1 MRIIIPIAGSV
12 SFKDSD
18 FIYPKPLIDVGDKPL
33 IEYVINNFTNIEDD
47 VKFCFILK
55 QSLCTDYNLDYVI
68 AQLTTDPLIIRLK
81 NQTKGAT
88 CSVMMAVDKIDP
100 EEEVIIANSDQYFLE
115 NLKNAVSFFRSQTA
129 DAGIITFK
137 SVHPRWSFAII
148 DEEETVVETAEKRPI
163 SRDAIAGF
171 YYFRTF
177 STFIEGASK
186 SILNEDY
193 YNDQI
198 YVSSTINQLILQNKR
213 IKAYRINNDNFFSFY
228 TPQKIKE
235 FERQITDN
243 RFNL

>member
-18 FIYPKPLIDVGDKPL
+18 FIYPKPLIDVGDKPI
-33 IEYVINNFTNIEDD
+33 IEYVINNFSNIEGAL
-47 VKFCFILK
+47 KFCFILK
-55 QSLCTDYNLDYVI
+55 QSLCTEYNLDYVI
-68 AQLTTDPLIIRLK
+68 TQLTSDPLIIRLK

-88 CSVMMAVDKIDP
+88 CSVMMCIDKIEQD
-100 EEEVIIANSDQYFLE
+100 EEIIIANSDQYFLE
-115 NLKNAVSFFRSQTA
+115 NVNNAVEFFRRNDV

-137 SVHPRWSFAII
+137 SVHPRWSFAVL
-148 DEEETVVETAEKRPI
+148 DENENVLETAEKRPI

-177 STFIEGASK
+177 KTFTDAAYN

-198 YVSSTINQLILQNKR
+198 YISSSINQLILQNKK
-213 IKAYRINNDNFFSFY
+213 IMAYKINNENFFSFY

-235 FERQITDN
+235 FERQITEN
-243 RFNL
+243 KFNQ

>member
-1 MRIIIPIAGSV
+1 MRVIIPIAGSV

-33 IEYVINNFTNIEDD
+33 IEYVIDNYSNIEGGT
-47 VKFCFILK
+47 KFCFILK
-55 QSLCTDYNLDYVI
+55 QSLCAEYNLDYVI
-68 AQLTTDPLIIRLK
+68 TQLTADPLIIRLK

-88 CSVMMAVDKIDP
+88 CSVLMCIDKIGPD
-100 EEEVIIANSDQYFLE
+100 EEVVIANSDQYFLE
-115 NLKNAVSFFRSQTA
+115 NVNNAIAFFRKHSV

-137 SVHPRWSFAII
+137 SVHPRWSFAVI
-148 DEEETVVETAEKRPI
+148 DENENVLETAEKRPI

-177 STFIEGASK
+177 KTFVDGAYN

-198 YVSSTINQLILQNKR
+198 YISSAINQLILQNKK
-213 IKAYRINNDNFFSFY
+213 IMAYKINNDNFFSFY

-235 FERQITDN
+235 FERQITGN
-243 RFNL
+243 KFSL

>member
-18 FIYPKPLIDVGDKPL
+18 FIYPKPLIDVGDKPI
-33 IEYVINNFTNIEDD
+33 IEYVINNFSNIEGA

-55 QSLCTDYNLDYVI
+55 QSLCSEYNLDYVI
-68 AQLTTDPLIIRLK
+68 TQLTSDPLIIRLK

-88 CSVMMAVDKIDP
+88 CSVMMCIDKIEPD
-100 EEEVIIANSDQYFLE
+100 EEVIIANSDQYFLE
-115 NLKNAVSFFRSQTA
+115 NVNNAVVFFRRNNV

-137 SVHPRWSFAII
+137 SVHPRWSFAIL
-148 DEEETVVETAEKRPI
+148 DENENVVETAEKRPI

-177 STFIEGASK
+177 KTFIDAAYN

-198 YVSSTINQLILQNKR
+198 YISSSINQLILQNKK
-213 IKAYRINNDNFFSFY
+213 IMAYKINNENFFSFY

-235 FERQITDN
+235 FERQITEN
-243 RFNL
+243 KFNQ

>member
-18 FIYPKPLIDVGDKPL
+18 FIYPKPLIDVGDKPI
-33 IEYVINNFTNIEDD
+33 IEYVINNFSNIEGAL
-47 VKFCFILK
+47 KFCFILK
-55 QSLCTDYNLDYVI
+55 QSLCTEYNLDYVI
-68 AQLTTDPLIIRLK
+68 TQLTSDPLIIRLK

-88 CSVMMAVDKIDP
+88 CSVMMCIDKIEQD
-100 EEEVIIANSDQYFLE
+100 EEIIIANSDQYFLE
-115 NLKNAVSFFRSQTA
+115 NVNNAVEFFRRNDV

-137 SVHPRWSFAII
+137 SVHPRWSFAVL
-148 DEEETVVETAEKRPI
+148 DENEKVLETAEKRPI

-177 STFIEGASK
+177 KTFTDAAYN

-198 YVSSTINQLILQNKR
+198 YISSSINQLILQNKK
-213 IKAYRINNDNFFSFY
+213 IMAYKINNENFFSFY

-235 FERQITDN
+235 FERQITEN
-243 RFNL
+243 KFNQ

>member
-1 MRIIIPIAGSV
+1 MRVIIPIAGSV

-33 IEYVINNFTNIEDD
+33 IEYVIDNYSNIEGGT
-47 VKFCFILK
+47 KFCFILK
-55 QSLCTDYNLDYVI
+55 QSLCAEYNLDYVI
-68 AQLTTDPLIIRLK
+68 TQLTVDPLIIRLK

-88 CSVMMAVDKIDP
+88 CSVLMCIDKIGPD
-100 EEEVIIANSDQYFLE
+100 EEVVIANSDQYFLE
-115 NLKNAVSFFRSQTA
+115 NVNNAIAFFRQNSV

-137 SVHPRWSFAII
+137 SVHPRWSFAVI
-148 DEEETVVETAEKRPI
+148 DENENVLETAEKRPI

-177 STFIEGASK
+177 KTFVDGAYN

-198 YVSSTINQLILQNKR
+198 YISSAINQLILQNKK
-213 IKAYRINNDNFFSFY
+213 IMAYKINNDNFFSFY

-235 FERQITDN
+235 FERQITGN
-243 RFNL
+243 KFSL

>member
-1 MRIIIPIAGSV
+1 MRVIIPIAGSV

-33 IEYVINNFTNIEDD
+33 IEYVIDNYSNIEGGT
-47 VKFCFILK
+47 KFCFILK
-55 QSLCTDYNLDYVI
+55 QSLCAEYNLDYVI
-68 AQLTTDPLIIRLK
+68 TQLTADPLIIRLK

-88 CSVMMAVDKIDP
+88 CSVLMCIDKIGP
-100 EEEVIIANSDQYFLE
+100 EEEVVIANSDQYFLE
-115 NLKNAVSFFRSQTA
+115 NVNNAIAFFRQNSV

-137 SVHPRWSFAII
+137 SVHPRWSFAVI
-148 DEEETVVETAEKRPI
+148 DENENVLETAEKRPI

-177 STFIEGASK
+177 KTFVDGAYN

-198 YVSSTINQLILQNKR
+198 YISSAINQLILQNKK
-213 IKAYRINNDNFFSFY
+213 IMAYKINNDNFFSFY

-235 FERQITDN
+235 FERQITGN
-243 RFNL
+243 KFSL

>member
-33 IEYVINNFTNIEDD
+33 IEYVIDNYSNIEGGT
-47 VKFCFILK
+47 KFCFILK
-55 QSLCTDYNLDYVI
+55 QSLCAEYNLDYVI
-68 AQLTTDPLIIRLK
+68 TQLTSDSLIIRLK

-88 CSVMMAVDKIDP
+88 CSVLMCIDKIGLD
-100 EEEVIIANSDQYFLE
+100 EEVIIANSDQYFLE
-115 NLKNAVSFFRSQTA
+115 NVNNAIVFFRSHNV
-129 DAGIITFK
+129 DAGLITFK

-148 DEEETVVETAEKRPI
+148 DENENVLETAEKRPI

-171 YYFRTF
+171 YYFRNFKTF
-177 STFIEGASK
+177 VDGAYN

-198 YVSSTINQLILQNKR
+198 YISSAINQLILQNKK
-213 IKAYRINNDNFFSFY
+213 IMAYKINNENFFSFY

-235 FERQITDN
+235 FERQITGN
-243 RFNL
+243 KFSL